1 MYDYIIIG
9 GGVSGLYL
17 NYLLTKDNKTLL
29 LEKNDYFGGRA
40 LDVKFHDSYIKLGA
54 GIAELHNKHLL
65 KVLKKLKI
73 KTEKYDG
80 SINVISNEKV
90 NINKM
95 ITIIKKTYKKLS
107 FDKIKNMSASEFII
121 KYCGQKF
128 FDLYSKYVE
137 YTDFFDSSIES
148 YIKYYNINDH
158 NQSDYVIVYVDWML
172 LIQKLIEYI
181 KKYNKLKK
189 NYEVKEIKFNID
201 TNTYIIN
208 NTYETKNIV
217 FATTIKSLSNI
228 IKKSSL
234 PININYNDYIGYVP
248 FIRIYTYHKNGHNI
262 NAPRYNI
269 VNSKL
274 HKVLLLNE
282 KILMVSYSDNANALY
297 WHKFMNNKKELIIKI
312 KIYLK
317 KLYDQ
322 DITIDDIMVAFW
334 EEGVHYYKPK
344 SGLKVKEIIKK
355 LNNPHDNIYV
365 CGEMLSL
372 KQGWVEGA
380 IQSADDIYR
389 KLPNLSPP

>member
-9 GGVSGLYL
+9 GGISGLYL
-17 NYLLTKDNKTLL
+17 NYLLTKNNKTLL
-29 LEKNDYFGGRA
+29 LEKNNYFGGRA
-40 LDVKFHDSYIKLGA
+40 LDIKFHDSYIKLGA
-54 GIAELHNKHLL
+54 GISELHNKHLL

-73 KTEKYDG
+73 KSPKFDG
-80 SINVISNEKV
+80 SINVISKEKV

-95 ITIIKKTYKKLS
+95 IVQIKHMYKSKSFDIIKH
-107 FDKIKNMSASEFII
+107 MSVSEFII
-121 KYCGQKF
+121 KYLGQNF
-128 FDLYSKYVE
+128 FNQYSKYIE

-158 NQSDYVIVYVDWML
+158 KQSDYVIIYVDWML
-172 LIQKLIEYI
+172 LINILIKHI
-181 KKYNKLKK
+181 KKYNQLKK
-189 NYEVKEIKFNID
+189 NYEVTQIKFNKE

-217 FATTIKSLSNI
+217 FAATIKSLSNI

-269 VNSKL
+269 VNNKL
-274 HKVLLLNE
+274 HKVLLLND

-297 WHKFMNNKKELIIKI
+297 WYKLMNNKKELINKI
-312 KIYLK
+312 KISLK
-317 KLYDQ
+317 EIFNQ
-322 DITIDDIMVAFW
+322 DVEIDDIKIAFW

-355 LNNPHDNIYV
+355 LSNPHDNIYV
-365 CGEMLSL
+365 CGEMLSI

-380 IQSADDIYR
+380 IQSADNIFKIIN
-389 KLPNLSPP
+389 KLNN

>member
-9 GGVSGLYL
+9 GGISGLYL
-17 NYLLTKDNKTLL
+17 NYLLAKNNKTLL

-65 KVLKKLKI
+65 KLLKKLKI
-73 KTEKYDG
+73 KSPEFDG
-80 SINVISNEKV
+80 SINVISKEKV

-95 ITIIKKTYKKLS
+95 INDIKKTYNKMP
-107 FDKIKNMSASEFII
+107 FEKIKNMSVSDFII
-121 KYCGQKF
+121 KYFSQNF
-128 FDLYSKYVE
+128 FDQYKKYVE

-158 NQSDYVIVYVDWML
+158 KHSDYVIIYVDWML
-172 LIQKLIEYI
+172 LINTLIKYI
-181 KKYNKLKK
+181 KKYNQIKI
-189 NYEVKEIKFNID
+189 NYEVTQINFDKD

-208 NTYETKNIV
+208 NKYQAKNII

-262 NAPRYNI
+262 NAQRYNI
-269 VNSKL
+269 VNNKL
-274 HKVLLLNE
+274 HKVLLLND
-282 KILMVSYSDNANALY
+282 KVLMVSYSDNVNALY
-297 WHKFMNNKKELIIKI
+297 WHKFINNKKELINKLKI
-312 KIYLK
+312 SLK
-317 KLYDQ
+317 NIFNQ
-322 DITIDDIMVAFW
+322 DIEIDDIKIAFW

-355 LNNPHDNIYV
+355 LNNPHENIYV
-365 CGEMLSL
+365 CGEMLST

-380 IQSADDIYR
+380 IQSANDIF
-389 KLPNLSPP
+389 KLINK

>member
-9 GGVSGLYL
+9 GGISGLYL
-17 NYLLTKDNKTLL
+17 NYLLTKNNKTLL

-40 LDVKFHDSYIKLGA
+40 LDVKFHDLNIKLGA

-65 KVLKKLKI
+65 KLLIKLKI

-90 NINKM
+90 NINRM
-95 ITIIKKTYKKLS
+95 IIDIKKTYKITP
-107 FDKIKNMSASEFII
+107 FDKIKNMSTSEFII
-121 KYCGQKF
+121 KYFGQNF
-128 FDLYSKYVE
+128 FDNYSKHIE

-172 LIQKLIEYI
+172 LIKKLIKHI
-181 KKYNKLKK
+181 KIYNKLKK
-189 NYEVKEIKFNID
+189 NYEVKEIKFNKD

-208 NTYETKNIV
+208 DKYETKNVV

-274 HKVLLLNE
+274 HKVLLLND
-282 KILMVSYSDNANALY
+282 KVLMVSYSDNANAMY
-297 WHKFMNNKKELIIKI
+297 WHKFMNNKKELIMKI
-312 KIYLK
+312 KKSLK
-317 KLYDQ
+317 DIFNQ
-322 DITIDDIMVAFW
+322 DVEIDDIKIAFW

-355 LNNPHDNIYV
+355 LSNPHDNIYV

-372 KQGWVEGA
+372 KQGWVEGC
-380 IQSADDIYR
+380 IQSVDDIY
-389 KLPNLSPP
+389 KVIS

>member
-9 GGVSGLYL
+9 GGISGLYL
-17 NYLLTKDNKTLL
+17 NYLLTKTNKTLL

-40 LDVKFHDSYIKLGA
+40 LDVKFHDSNIKLGA

-65 KVLKKLKI
+65 KLLKKLKI
-73 KTEKYDG
+73 KPNKYDG
-80 SINVISNEKV
+80 NINVISNEKV

-95 ITIIKKTYKKLS
+95 IMIIKKTYKNIP

-121 KYCGQKF
+121 KYLGQKF
-128 FDLYSKYVE
+128 FELYCKYVE

-172 LIQKLIEYI
+172 LIQTLIKYI
-181 KKYNKLKK
+181 TKYNKLKK
-189 NYEVKEIKFNID
+189 NYEVKEIKFNKD
-201 TNTYIIN
+201 TNTYLIN
-208 NTYETKNIV
+208 DTYETKNIV
-217 FATTIKSLSNI
+217 FAATIKSLTNI

-234 PININYNDYIGYVP
+234 PITINYNDYIGYVP

-282 KILMVSYSDNANALY
+282 KILMVSYSDNVNALY
-297 WHKFMNNKKELIIKI
+297 WHKFMNNKKELIMKI
-312 KIYLK
+312 KKSLK
-317 KLYDQ
+317 DIFNQ
-322 DITIDDIMVAFW
+322 DVEIDDVKIAFW

-355 LNNPHDNIYV
+355 LSNPYDNIYV

-380 IQSADDIYR
+380 IQSADDIF
-389 KLPNLSPP
+389 KQINK

>member
-9 GGVSGLYL
+9 GGISGLYL
-17 NYLLTKDNKTLL
+17 NYLLTKTNKTLL
-29 LEKNDYFGGRA
+29 LEKNNYFGGRA
-40 LDVKFHDSYIKLGA
+40 LDIKFHDSYIKLGA

-73 KTEKYDG
+73 KSPKFDG
-80 SINVISNEKV
+80 SINVISKEKV

-95 ITIIKKTYKKLS
+95 INDIKKIYNKMS
-107 FDKIKNMSASEFII
+107 FDEIKHMSVSEFII
-121 KYCGQKF
+121 KYLGQNF
-128 FDLYSKYVE
+128 FNQYSKYIE

-158 NQSDYVIVYVDWML
+158 KQSDYVIIYVDWML
-172 LIQKLIEYI
+172 LIKILIKHI
-181 KKYNKLKK
+181 KKYNQLKK
-189 NYEVKEIKFNID
+189 NYEVKQIKFNKE

-217 FATTIKSLSNI
+217 FAATIKSLSNI

-269 VNSKL
+269 VNNKL
-274 HKVLLLNE
+274 HKVLLLND

-297 WHKFMNNKKELIIKI
+297 WYKFMNNKKEIINKI
-312 KIYLK
+312 KKSLK
-317 KLYDQ
+317 EIFNQ
-322 DITIDDIMVAFW
+322 DVEIDDIKIAFW

-355 LNNPHDNIYV
+355 LSNPHDNIYV

-380 IQSADDIYR
+380 IQSADDIF
-389 KLPNLSPP
+389 KLINKL

>member
-9 GGVSGLYL
+9 GGISGLYL
-17 NYLLTKDNKTLL
+17 NYLLTKNNKTLL
-29 LEKNDYFGGRA
+29 LEKNNYFGGRA
-40 LDVKFHDSYIKLGA
+40 LDIKFHDSYIKLGA

-73 KTEKYDG
+73 KSPKFDG
-80 SINVISNEKV
+80 SINVISKEKV

-95 ITIIKKTYKKLS
+95 IVKIKYMYKSKSFDIIKH
-107 FDKIKNMSASEFII
+107 MSVSEFII
-121 KYCGQKF
+121 KYLGQNF
-128 FDLYSKYVE
+128 FNQYSKYIE

-158 NQSDYVIVYVDWML
+158 KQSDYVIIYVDWML
-172 LIQKLIEYI
+172 LINTLIKHI
-181 KKYNKLKK
+181 KKYNQLKK
-189 NYEVKEIKFNID
+189 NYEVTQIKFNKETD
-201 TNTYIIN
+201 TYIIN

-269 VNSKL
+269 VNNKL
-274 HKVLLLNE
+274 HKVLLLND

-297 WHKFMNNKKELIIKI
+297 WYKFMNNKKELINKI
-312 KIYLK
+312 KISLK
-317 KLYDQ
+317 EIFNQ
-322 DITIDDIMVAFW
+322 DVEIDDINIAFW

-355 LNNPHDNIYV
+355 LSNPHDNIYV
-365 CGEMLSL
+365 CGEMLST

-380 IQSADDIYR
+380 IQSADDIFKIIN
-389 KLPNLSPP
+389 KL

>member
-9 GGVSGLYL
+9 GGISGLYL
-17 NYLLTKDNKTLL
+17 NYLLTKNNKTLL
-29 LEKNDYFGGRA
+29 LEKNNYFGGRA
-40 LDVKFHDSYIKLGA
+40 LDIKFHDSYIKLGA

-73 KTEKYDG
+73 KSPKFDG
-80 SINVISNEKV
+80 SINVISKEKV

-95 ITIIKKTYKKLS
+95 IVQIKHMYKSKSFDIIKH
-107 FDKIKNMSASEFII
+107 MSVSEFII
-121 KYCGQKF
+121 KYLGQNF
-128 FDLYSKYVE
+128 FNQYSKYIE

-158 NQSDYVIVYVDWML
+158 KQSDYVIIYVDWML
-172 LIQKLIEYI
+172 LINTLIKHI
-181 KKYNKLKK
+181 KKYNQLKK
-189 NYEVKEIKFNID
+189 NYEVTQIKFNKE

-217 FATTIKSLSNI
+217 FAATIKSLSNI

-269 VNSKL
+269 VNNKL
-274 HKVLLLNE
+274 HKVLLLND
-282 KILMVSYSDNANALY
+282 KILMVSYSDNFNALY
-297 WHKFMNNKKELIIKI
+297 WYKFMNNKKELINKI
-312 KIYLK
+312 KISLK
-317 KLYDQ
+317 EIFNQ
-322 DITIDDIMVAFW
+322 DVEIDDIKIAFW

-355 LNNPHDNIYV
+355 LSNPHDNIYV
-365 CGEMLSL
+365 CGEMLSI

-380 IQSADDIYR
+380 IQSADDIFKIIN
-389 KLPNLSPP
+389 KL